1 MGRKMLGPIS
11 SRGTSHE
18 ALSPYAEQEL
28 SATISQRIDN
38 HENPLPEAKTSTP
51 RPENLR
57 CQVRFLQCRPCP
69 VLELQA
75 LLEVRLMGA

>member
-1 MGRKMLGPIS
+1 MKLLVP
-11 SRGTSHE
+11 T
-18 ALSPYAEQEL
+18 LNKEL
-28 SATISQRIDN
+28 SATISQRIDH
-38 HENPLPEAKTSTP
+38 HENALPEAKTSTP